1 MFGLDITSLYTSK
14 DSESGPRAMIYMIC
28 RGTNRA
34 RQSLRCSDINERFLN
49 RIASMINQ
57 HTCRTSHKS
66 YQFIYYLL
74 SEILNLTSPMCQ
86 VFHYA
91 LFTFHIHHFILQ
103 SSLIASITSRQLV
116 RRRRQ
121 RPEVGVAWGQS
132 SVFAFAPSYAILPD
146 VAPKVAVLQNLEKQ
160 VPLWLLRLS
169 IAASRPSRQ
178 LRS

>member
-1 MFGLDITSLYTSK
+1 MIIYNNLAWPLQSQNFRGRTADLQLTASHTPPLQDTHHLGKRTRAVHMFGLDITSLYTSK
-14 DSESGPRAMIYMIC
+14 DSEPGPRAMIYMIC

-66 YQFIYYLL
+66 YQFIHCLL
-74 SEILNLTSPMCQ
+74 SEILNLTSPMYQ

-91 LFTFHIHHFILQ
+91 LFTFHIHNFILQ

-116 RRRRQ
+116 RRRR
-121 RPEVGVAWGQS
+121 
-132 SVFAFAPSYAILPD
+132 
-146 VAPKVAVLQNLEKQ
+146 
-160 VPLWLLRLS
+160 
-169 IAASRPSRQ
+169 
-178 LRS
+178 